1 MRNRKLENIGYAL
14 DNINIWDM
22 SVEEIQDTVYKMWLN
37 DKTNWLFDYIEDY
50 KELDNLVVQYLK
62 ECTNYF
68 EPVEE

>member
-22 SVEEIQDTVYKMWLN
+22 SVEEIQDTVYQMYLN
-37 DKTNWLFDYIEDY
+37 DKTHWIFSDIRNY

-68 EPVEE
+68 ESNKE

>member
-1 MRNRKLENIGYAL
+1 MKNTNLTYIGYAL
-14 DNINIWDM
+14 EDINIWDM
-22 SVEEIQDTVYKMWLN
+22 TVEEIQDTIYKMYYN
-37 DKTNWLFDYIEDY
+37 DKTKWLFDNIDDY